1 MEWKITIEKF
11 YPFPLKGKN
20 ANVLA
25 YADVKV
31 DNLILIRGIKLLQKP
46 NGGIFLG
53 FPSLQVREGEY
64 VQVVEI
70 LDRNLREAIRKTLS
84 EYWKERFK

>member
-1 MEWKITIEKF
+1 MKWEITIEKF

-25 YADVKV
+25 YADVKI
-31 DNLILIRGIKLLQKP
+31 DNLLLIRGIKLLQKP
-46 NGGIFLG
+46 NGAIFIGL
-53 FPSLQVREGEY
+53 PSIPVREGEH
-64 VQVVEI
+64 VPVVEI

-84 EYWKERFK
+84 DYWKENFK